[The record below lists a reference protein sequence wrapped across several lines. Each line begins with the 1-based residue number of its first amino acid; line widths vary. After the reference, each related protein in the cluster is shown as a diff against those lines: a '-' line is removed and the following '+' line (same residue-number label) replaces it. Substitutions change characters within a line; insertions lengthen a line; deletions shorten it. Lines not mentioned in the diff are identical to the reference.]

1 MDVDT
6 FHSPLSHFDATGL
19 LDSLAQ
25 PVLVLDAECC
35 VVFANASARRILSLS
50 LRELQ
55 GQPLDLLFADGALLR
70 AKLARL
76 VRGGQTTEQQRPTRL
91 CVRELARPER
101 QLGLNVSVFDDEV
114 SGPHLLIQFS
124 RARPVRR
131 RPALTLVPPVR
142 GAERAPDRPHLEY
155 ASR

>member
-1 MDVDT
+1 MDVET

-19 LDSLAQ
+19 LDSLTQ

-76 VRGGQTTEQQRPTRL
+76 VRGESAEQRRATRVN
-91 CVRELARPER
+91 VRELARPER
-101 QLGLNVSVFDDEV
+101 HLALNVSVFDDEV

-131 RPALTLVPPVR
+131 RPALTLVPVL